1 MRIIK
6 IIFILILYGVSLLG
20 ISQEIIYDTE
30 FRTSPK
36 DIKKDK
42 NGDFIISGYENI
54 DNSDYFWRSFLIKL
68 TPDFDTTVLIIDDT
82 LNQLFSPRILIT
94 QNNRYIVNFV
104 ENLEGTG
111 GICNQL
117 SFMVFDED
125 FNILSFKRYDM
136 GSVYAAVYM
145 NFIQNDDGRIYGFGH
160 KDDLLYVMEIN
171 EMADTLRT
179 MLIDPVL
186 GYPSGSDVLES
197 HNDTVAIHA
206 IVSTF
211 DSSTGTYKFVTIDT
225 GFNNY
230 TYYPIILNDNK
241 IPYSISA
248 NWINDSI
255 YIGVG
260 FIPEVGNVKNLAIY
274 RANVNN
280 GGIPEGDYLYII
292 RPDTQ
297 DMPARNIPTF
307 VDLNHIYIGSYR
319 GSDPGASY
327 NGRFMVCIIDEN
339 LNLLGMKSLGKD
351 GYQYE
356 MHAMQATDDLGC
368 IVIGTRHDNANAPP
382 TDWDIFIRKIMPDEI
397 VEVAEHTEDPYDS
410 DYFIYPNPGSDELN
424 INTARKEVELRI
436 VDIAGKEVIRRKLND
451 TFLNTLNVTQL
462 PSGNYLLQFK
472 DKEGYQESL
481 KWIKK

>member
-1 MRIIK
+1 
-6 IIFILILYGVSLLG
+6 
-20 ISQEIIYDTE
+20 
-30 FRTSPK
+30 
-36 DIKKDK
+36 
-42 NGDFIISGYENI
+42 
-54 DNSDYFWRSFLIKL
+54 
-68 TPDFDTTVLIIDDT
+68 
-82 LNQLFSPRILIT
+82 
-94 QNNRYIVNFV
+94 
-104 ENLEGTG
+104 
-111 GICNQL
+111 
-117 SFMVFDED
+117 MVFDED

-136 GSVYAAVYM
+136 GSIYMEVYM

-397 VEVAEHTEDPYDS
+397 VEVAEHTADPYDS

-436 VDIAGKEVIRRKLND
+436 VDIAGKEVMRRKLND